1 MPPKIS
7 TTKTKIIVKKKVLAA
22 NQPPSP
28 IQKEENTEE
37 NTEENIEELIQ
48 QYICSL
54 SKEEKQTMEIA
65 KSHLGT
71 SFNIKRSI
79 GYLNWK
85 SSQ

>member
-28 IQKEENTEE
+28 IQKEENI
-37 NTEENIEELIQ
+37 EENIEELIQ